1 MVVKKNLILVIL
13 DSRRIFM
20 LGLPFDDSNYF
31 KKIFEKKFKNFKF
44 FTCKNLL
51 PGFSKRRFYRQTH
64 VTV

>member
-31 KKIFEKKFKNFKF
+31 KKIFEKNSKISNFSRAKVYF
-44 FTCKNLL
+44 RDFQNGVFTDRLM
-51 PGFSKRRFYRQTH
+51 
-64 VTV
+64 